1 MQIGKLAK
9 KQHSYSAVADAII
22 GVRDELHIDNSTFEG
37 VLVNGPDLY
46 VVFSADQVH
55 SEGSLE
61 VAEGKGGGVV
71 DFADGEVPLVK
82 LLVGVALAPE
92 GLEFEE

>member
-9 KQHSYSAVADAII
+9 KQHSYSVVTDALV
-22 GVRDELHIDNSTFEG
+22 GVRDELHIDNSALEG

-46 VVFSADQVH
+46 LIFSAHQVH

-61 VAEGKGGGVV
+61 VAQGKGRGVT